1 MECSIWFEIV
11 TLAGGLRWL
20 GGDGNASTRGGRK
33 RLSSVQNTALAAAQN
48 VATAA
53 LQAESAGKDSAA
65 ARTPVNFEI
74 ADIHPSPRRR
84 YPFFEGAFLQ
94 DGRYV
99 LRQATMADLIAT
111 AYGLKDSSY
120 VRGGPASLEWDR
132 WDVIGKV
139 PPGTSEAKAKQM
151 LQSLLTQR
159 FGLVVHTGSAPMPA
173 WVLRAGKDTS
183 KLKRFSD
190 ENDFKCSTA
199 VDPPHPTRASVIQL
213 TVQCKNMTMDQF
225 AEQFQEMAGGYLD
238 KPVVNSTGLDGQY
251 DLAVHW
257 TARGSLPH
265 AGADGISFF
274 DAVDKQLGL
283 KLTLETAPRPTLIV
297 DSENETPTPN
307 APDLAKILPP
317 LPPAQFEVAT
327 IKPSAPDEAMNGRIA
342 GDEVN
347 LRAFPLKSLIY
358 LVWDLD
364 PNNKGEI
371 VGAPKWL
378 DSDKIDVQAK
388 VAASN
393 LIEGAKAGRPPISF
407 DDVREMLKAVLI
419 DRFEMKVHLEN
430 QLVDAY
436 DMVAVKPKLTPAD
449 PKSRTNCHSGP
460 GPDGKDPRVAHPIFN
475 MLVTCQNVTM
485 AQAGEKFPTFAA
497 YYLYYPAVD
506 KTGLKGGWDF
516 TLNWSSGD
524 NMPGF
529 NAGGGTPPAQN
540 GDKASDPNGAL
551 SFYDAVSQELGLKLI
566 KVKRPEPVLVIDHID
581 EQPTPN

>member
-1 MECSIWFEIV
+1 MANATPAV
-11 TLAGGLRWL
+11 Q
-20 GGDGNASTRGGRK
+20 NASP
-33 RLSSVQNTALAAAQN
+33 AAAAPGAAQQTE
-48 VATAA
+48 TAA
-53 LQAESAGKDSAA
+53 KDSAA
-65 ARTPVNFEI
+65 AKAPANFEI

-84 YPFFEGAFLQ
+84 YPYFDGAFLQ
-94 DGRYV
+94 NGRYT

-111 AYGLKDSSY
+111 AYGENDASY
-120 VRGGPASLEWDR
+120 VTGGPSWLEWDR

-139 PPGTSEAKAKQM
+139 PPGTNEAAAKEM
-151 LQSLLTQR
+151 LQSLLGQR
-159 FGLVVHTGSAPMPA
+159 FGLVLHTGNAPMPS
-173 WVLRAGKDTS
+173 WVLRASKDTS
-183 KLKRFSD
+183 RLKRSYD
-190 ENDFKCSTA
+190 ENEFKCSTT
-199 VDPPHPTRASVIQL
+199 VDPPHPVPGSVVQL

-225 AEQFQEMAGGYLD
+225 AEQFQRIAGGYLD
-238 KPVVNSTGLDGQY
+238 KPVVNSTGLPGQY
-251 DLAVHW
+251 DLALHW

-283 KLTLETAPRPTLIV
+283 KLTLETAPRPALIV
-297 DSENETPTPN
+297 DSAKETPTPN
-307 APDLAKILPP
+307 APNLAKVLPS

-327 IKPSAPDEAMNGRIA
+327 IKPSAPDEVQNGRIT

-347 LRAFPLKSLIY
+347 LRAFPLKMLIY
-358 LVWDLD
+358 IVWDLD
-364 PNNKGEI
+364 PNDKGEI

-388 VAASN
+388 VATSN
-393 LIEGAKAGRPPISF
+393 LTEGPKTGGAPMSF
-407 DDVREMLKAVLI
+407 DDVKEMLKALLI
-419 DRFEMKVHLEN
+419 DRFEMKVHTEN

-436 DMVAVKPKLTPAD
+436 DLAAVKPKLTPAD
-449 PKSRTNCHSGP
+449 PNSRTNCHSGP
-460 GPDGKDPRVAHPIFN
+460 GPDGKDPRATHPILN

-485 AQAGEKFPTFAA
+485 EQAGERFPTFAA

-529 NAGGGTPPAQN
+529 NGGGGTPSAQN
-540 GDKASDPNGAL
+540 ADKASDPNGAL
-551 SFYDAVSQELGLKLI
+551 SFYDAVSQELGLKLV
-566 KVKRPEPVLVIDHID
+566 KVKRSEPVLVIDHID

>member
-1 MECSIWFEIV
+1 MEAIKCSVPSCWKC
-11 TLAGGLRWL
+11 LRWL
-20 GGDGNASTRGGRK
+20 VVCVGLLGITGQADAVPAT
-33 RLSSVQNTALAAAQN
+33 QNTSTAPVAAGATQQAGSPAKDTAAA
-48 VATAA
+48 
-53 LQAESAGKDSAA
+53 K
-65 ARTPVNFEI
+65 TPVNFEI

-84 YPFFEGAFLQ
+84 YPFFDGPFLQ
-94 DGRYV
+94 NDRYI
-99 LRQATMADLIAT
+99 LRQATMVDLVAT
-111 AYGLKDSSY
+111 AYGQKDASY
-120 VRGGPASLEWDR
+120 VRGGPAWLEWDR

-139 PPGTSEAKAKQM
+139 PSGTNEAAAKQM
-151 LQSLLTQR
+151 LQALLAQR
-159 FGLVVHTGSAPMPA
+159 FGLVVHTANAPMPA

-183 KLKRFSD
+183 KLKRSSD
-190 ENDFKCSTA
+190 EGEFKCSPT
-199 VDPPHPTRASVIQL
+199 VDPPHPTPGSVIQI

-225 AEQFQEMAGGYLD
+225 AERFQEMAGGYLD
-238 KPVVNSTGLDGQY
+238 KPVVNSTGLTGQY
-251 DLAVHW
+251 DLTVHW
-257 TARGSLPH
+257 TARQSLPR

-283 KLTLETAPRPTLIV
+283 KLTLETAPRPALIV
-297 DSENETPTPN
+297 DSAKETPTPN
-307 APDLAKILPP
+307 APDLAKVLPP

-327 IKPSAPDEAMNGRIA
+327 IKPSAPDEAESGRIA

-347 LRAFPLKSLIY
+347 IHGFPLKMLIY
-358 LVWDLD
+358 IVWDLD
-364 PNNKGEI
+364 PNDKGEI

-388 VAASN
+388 VAAAN
-393 LIEGAKAGRPPISF
+393 LAEGSRKEEAPISF
-407 DDVREMLKAVLI
+407 DDLKEMLKALLI
-419 DRFEMKVHLEN
+419 DRFEMKVHTEN

-436 DMVAVKPKLTPAD
+436 DLVAVKPKLTPAD
-449 PKSRTNCHSGP
+449 PSTRTNCHSGP
-460 GPDGKDPRVAHPIFN
+460 GPDGKDPRTAHPIFN

-485 AQAGEKFPTFAA
+485 AQAGERFPSFAA

-529 NAGGGTPPAQN
+529 QAGGGTPPPN
-540 GDKASDPNGAL
+540 GDKPSDPNGAL
-551 SFYDAVSQELGLKLI
+551 SFYDAVSQELGLKLV